1 MCMREFDNHLDKG
14 EVFMELNMTTTKR
27 TGRFRLLVAGAALA
41 AAIVITGAGLSPS
54 LQAQSANTV
63 RQTPYVVLPLVQ
75 CWYKG
80 KVAYYIQTEASDEGL
95 AKQQDVNYVPQ
106 LSNAI
111 AGGAVDDIYHVTNFT
126 QGNVIPSAPIPAGP
140 GNTDP
145 NYSPLWQVSLVT
157 WNSGTTPHVL
167 KSEEDVLNAQSQ
179 GLVTIVK
186 TNIVVNCPVI
196 YTPVGGLFPT
206 AKIIGDFEHQGN

>member
-1 MCMREFDNHLDKG
+1 VRTGGSIKSR
-14 EVFMELNMTTTKR
+14 TTTV
-27 TGRFRLLVAGAALA
+27 GRWLV
-41 AAIVITGAGLSPS
+41 ILSMVVATTMVS
-54 LQAQSANTV
+54 GTLQAQTANNEK
-63 RQTPYVVLPLVQ
+63 TPSVILPLVQ

-80 KVAYYIQTEASDEGL
+80 KVAYYIQTEASDQGL
-95 AKQQDVNYVPQ
+95 AQQQDVNYVPQ

-126 QGNVIPSAPIPAGP
+126 QGNVIPSAPLPAGP

-145 NYSPLWQVSLVT
+145 SYSPLWQVSTVT
-157 WNSGTTPHVL
+157 WNPGTTPHVL
-167 KSEEDVLNAQSQ
+167 KSEEEVLSAQDE

-196 YTPVGGLFPT
+196 YTPYGGLFPN
-206 AKIIGDFEHQGN
+206 AKIIGDRSEPAGSR

>member
-1 MCMREFDNHLDKG
+1 
-14 EVFMELNMTTTKR
+14 MELKQKSKASTR
-27 TGRFRLLVAGAALA
+27 RPLVTVAVVALA
-41 AAIVITGAGLSPS
+41 AIVLLTGIPQTLRAQNSKSVQNPS
-54 LQAQSANTV
+54 V
-63 RQTPYVVLPLVQ
+63 ILPLVH

-95 AKQQDVNYVPQ
+95 AKQQNVNYVPT

-111 AGGAVDDIYHVTNFT
+111 AAGAVDDIYHVTNFT

-145 NYSPLWQVSLVT
+145 NYTPLWQVSLVT

-167 KSEEDVLNAQSQ
+167 KSEEEVLNARAQ
-179 GLVTIVK
+179 GWVTIQK

-196 YTPVGGLFPT
+196 YTPEGGLLPT
-206 AKIIGDFEHQGN
+206 AKIIGDYENENK